1 MSTPQSY
8 HLPDLLSI
16 VSTLPLRTNSHCR
29 SASKS
34 TERRIL
40 ASGALSTHEE
50 KLLVEGSM
58 KLGLLMALCFPT
70 CDRPQLE
77 LLCEAG
83 IWVAI
88 GGMRNVEGSVEGLP
102 PGMWYELED
111 GIALGEVD
119 VVDLLKKHKL
129 LRQLRM
135 FLLYSLHLS
144 LQA

>member
-1 MSTPQSY
+1 
-8 HLPDLLSI
+8 
-16 VSTLPLRTNSHCR
+16 
-29 SASKS
+29 
-34 TERRIL
+34 
-40 ASGALSTHEE
+40 
-50 KLLVEGSM
+50 M